1 MPSATTVRPSRIPTG
16 VPLSFALVVVAVI
29 AGTVASAPSLERMGL
44 LDVPPSPQRYADMA
58 VDLMVDGLQADPA
71 RVAEVRAQVDAQAA
85 RARTYAGT
93 YPALSGAA
101 KKLGGEHSSL
111 FGPVEAATL
120 FGDSPPV
127 SAAAEPRPTVTTA
140 DGITTIVVPALVG
153 GDEASRQRYVDAGAP
168 ALVAAAPATTRGWVV
183 DLRGNHGGDMW
194 PMLAALSPLLDE
206 GQVMSFEYADRSEPV
221 TAAGGAVAQ
230 GGEVM
235 ATSAAGRVPGSL
247 PIAVLTDG
255 TTVSSGE
262 AAAIAF
268 VGQQGVRSFGQPTYG
283 FSTGNAPRALPDG
296 AIVNL
301 TVTVDAD
308 RAGTRYGVPVV
319 PDVEVDDAG
328 ITAAVD
334 AWFDAPR

>member
-1 MPSATTVRPSRIPTG
+1 MHLLPVA
-16 VPLSFALVVVAVI
+16 FAVAVVVLI
-29 AGTVASAPSLERMGL
+29 GGTIGATPSLERAGL

-101 KKLGGEHSSL
+101 KELGGEHSSFL
-111 FGPVEAATL
+111 EPAEAAAD

-140 DGITTIVVPALVG
+140 DGITTIVVPALLG
-153 GDEASRQRYVDAGAP
+153 GDEASRQRYVDAGAQ
-168 ALVAAAPATTRGWVV
+168 ALVAAVPATTRGWVV
-183 DLRGNHGGDMW
+183 DLRGNHGGDIW
-194 PMLAALSPLLDE
+194 PMLAAVSPLLDE
-206 GQVMSFEYADRSEPV
+206 GQVMSFDDADGSVPV
-221 TAAGGAVAQ
+221 TVAGGAVAQ

-235 ATSAAGRVPGSL
+235 AMSAAGRVPAGL
-247 PIAVLTDG
+247 PIAVVTDG
-255 TTVSSGE
+255 MTVSSGE
-262 AAAIAF
+262 AVAIAF
-268 VGQQGVRSFGQPTYG
+268 VGQDGVRSFGQPTYG
-283 FSTGNAPRALPDG
+283 FSTGNAPRTLPDG

-308 RAGTRYGVPVV
+308 RTGKRYGVPVA
-319 PDVEVDDAG
+319 PDVMVDDAG

-334 AWFDAPR
+334 EWFDAPR

>member
-1 MPSATTVRPSRIPTG
+1 MPPRRSR
-16 VPLSFALVVVAVI
+16 VLSRLPLAFAVAVVVLIGGTI
-29 AGTVASAPSLERMGL
+29 AATPSLERAGL

-101 KKLGGEHSSL
+101 KELGGEHSSL
-111 FGPVEAATL
+111 LGPVDAAAL

-140 DGITTIVVPALVG
+140 EGITTIVVPAIVG
-153 GDEASRQRYVDAGAP
+153 GDDASRQRYIDQGARG
-168 ALVAAAPATTRGWVV
+168 LVAAAPATTRGWVV
-183 DLRGNHGGDMW
+183 DLRGNHGGDIW

-206 GQVMSFEYADRSEPV
+206 GQVMSFEDAGRSEPV
-221 TAAGGAVAQ
+221 TVAGGAVAK
-230 GGEVM
+230 GGDVT
-235 ATSAAGRVPGSL
+235 ATSDAGRVPGGV

-268 VGQQGVRSFGQPTYG
+268 VGQAGVRSFGQPTYG

-296 AIVNL
+296 AIINL

-308 RAGTRYGVPVV
+308 RTGKRYGGPVV
-319 PDVEVDDAG
+319 PDVTVDDAG